1 MPRQRKSFFETLRTA
16 ARRLFTDVKKDPS
29 LLVVPTNIKKYQQ
42 RLAKKAKTK
51 PYKYKVGYYGG
62 KKVKPQI
69 LEKQKEIPRVVKKVP
84 RRLISKQ
91 IKVIDKRRVPTEDWE
106 EPSRTGKSWNQ
117 VLDPKARIEAVLSD
131 KPEKVAKT
139 RIFPKNYMSKA
150 ERHLLF
156 MNPGTVLILQAKYA
170 LSTGNPLPKWTNAFE
185 NFLSV
190 KKNKLFFGN
199 KEMLTTEDKRAEVKK
214 IFYNPKGSSTIMPI
228 LDEMRKYA
236 NVTQRDVTN
245 ILRSL
250 ETYQL
255 NFGRRLP
262 PKVNGRMSIKKPG
275 TIACDAFF
283 PSRKFGWTS
292 EVKMCLTMMDVYSR
306 YCHIYALVDKKKE
319 TVRVAM
325 EDFFKK
331 FASLG
336 WRPLQGLS
344 DKGTDLAP
352 FGEVFEKYRGN
363 KVGPLVFKSTTGQ
376 PVLVVEHLN
385 AQVQRRMEIFRT
397 AEITDDPSVL
407 LDDISF
413 QINNQKRPDKENL
426 TPLEILKLNEAQIK
440 ILNENAP
447 DRTILSEPLRN
458 MRKIEVGDHVRV
470 LVMDR
475 KKQQTGGLKGFQP
488 KWSTDTFTVLKMT
501 RLRNNNE
508 MFRYFVGLHQ
518 SYYRHEILWIPK
530 KVDKDIPNVQ
540 LNKSNL
546 IAPEENWS
554 DLESDSD

>member
-1 MPRQRKSFFETLRTA
+1 MPRKTFFETLQSA

-29 LLVVPTNIKKYQQ
+29 LLVVPTNIKKYRQK
-42 RLAKKAKTK
+42 RAKMK

-62 KKVKPQI
+62 KKIRKPKS
-69 LEKQKEIPRVVKKVP
+69 LEKPKEIPRVVKKVP
-84 RRLISKQ
+84 RRLVSKQ
-91 IKVIDKRRVPTEDWE
+91 IQVIDKKRVPTEQWE
-106 EPSRTGKSWNQ
+106 EPSKTGKGWNE
-117 VLDPKARIEAVLSD
+117 VLDPKARLEAVLSD
-131 KPEKVAKT
+131 KPEKVKKT
-139 RIFPKNYMSKA
+139 RIFPKDYMSKA
-150 ERHLLF
+150 QRHLLF

-170 LSTGNPLPKWTNAFE
+170 LTTGNPLPKWTNSFV
-185 NFLSV
+185 NYLSV
-190 KKNKLFFGN
+190 KKNKLFFGD

-214 IFYNPKGSSTIMPI
+214 IFYSPKGSSTIMPI
-228 LDEMRKYA
+228 TEEMRKYA

-250 ETYQL
+250 ETYQI

-262 PKVNGRMSIKKPG
+262 PKVSGRMSIKKPG

-283 PSRKFGWTS
+283 PSRKFGWTR
-292 EVKMCLTMMDVYSR
+292 EVGMCLTMMDVYSR
-306 YCHIYALVDKKKE
+306 FCHIYALVDKKKE

-344 DKGTDLAP
+344 DKGTDLSP
-352 FGEVFEKYRGN
+352 FEQVFEKYRGN
-363 KVGPLVFKSTTGQ
+363 KVGPLVFKSVTGQ

-426 TPLEILKLNEAQIK
+426 SPLEILKLNEKQIK

-458 MRKIEVGDHVRV
+458 MRKIEVGDTVRV
-470 LVMDR
+470 LLMDR
-475 KKQQTGGLKGFQP
+475 KKQKTGALKGFQP
-488 KWSTDTFTVLKMT
+488 KWSSDTFTVLKMT
-501 RLRNNNE
+501 RLRNNHE
-508 MFRYFVGLHQ
+508 MFRYFVGLNQ
-518 SYYRHEILWIPK
+518 SYYRHEILLIPK
-530 KVDKDIPNVQ
+530 KVDAQIPNVT
-540 LNKSNL
+540 LNRSNL

>member
-1 MPRQRKSFFETLRTA
+1 MPKRKSFYDTLRSA
-16 ARRLFTDVKKDPS
+16 ARRLFVDLRKAAPT
-29 LLVVPTNIKKYQQ
+29 PTNIAKYEKRVRAKPKK
-42 RLAKKAKTK
+42 TVV
-51 PYKYKVGYYGG
+51 YKYRVGYYDG
-62 KKVKPQI
+62 KKVVPQPAKI
-69 LEKQKEIPRVVKKVP
+69 YQRQPIVSKKKVP
-84 RRLISKQ
+84 RRLVSQ
-91 IKVIDKRRVPTEDWE
+91 QVKVIDQKRVATEDWE
-106 EPSRTGKSWNQ
+106 QPSKTGKGWNE
-117 VLDPKARIEAVLSD
+117 VLDPKARVEAVLSD
-131 KPEKVAKT
+131 QPAKAKKA
-139 RIFPKNYMSKA
+139 RVFPKDYMSKA
-150 ERHLLF
+150 QRHLLF

-170 LSTGNPLPKWTNAFE
+170 LSTGTPLPKWTNAFVD
-185 NFLSV
+185 FLSV
-190 KKNKLFFGN
+190 KKNKLFFGE

-214 IFYNPKGSSTIMPI
+214 IFYNPKGASTIMPI
-228 LDEMRKYA
+228 TDAMPRYA

-283 PSRKFGWTS
+283 PSRKFGWTRD
-292 EVKMCLTMMDVYSR
+292 VGMCLTMMDVYSR
-306 YCHIYALVDKKKE
+306 FCHIYALVDKKKA
-319 TVRVAM
+319 TVKVAM

-344 DKGTDLAP
+344 DKGTDLSP
-352 FGEVFEKYRGN
+352 FGEVFETYRGN
-363 KVGPLVFKSTTGQ
+363 KVGPLVFKSVTGQ

-397 AEITDDPSVL
+397 AAITDDPSVL

-413 QINNQKRPDKENL
+413 QINNQKRPDKEDL
-426 TPLEILKLNEAQIK
+426 TPLEILQLNEQQIK
-440 ILNENAP
+440 VLNENAP
-447 DRTILSEPLRN
+447 DRTLLSEPLKN
-458 MRKIEVGDHVRV
+458 MRRIDVGDTVRV
-470 LVMDR
+470 LLMDR
-475 KKQQTGGLKGFQP
+475 KQQKTGALKGFQP
-488 KWSTDTFTVLKMT
+488 KWSEDTFTVLKMT
-501 RLRNNNE
+501 RLRNNSE

-530 KVDKDIPNVQ
+530 VVDTEVPGVSLSQ
-540 LNKSNL
+540 SAL

-554 DLESDSD
+554 DLESD

>member
-1 MPRQRKSFFETLRTA
+1 MPRKTFFETLQSA

-29 LLVVPTNIKKYQQ
+29 LLVVPTNIKKYRQT
-42 RLAKKAKTK
+42 RAKMK

-62 KKVKPQI
+62 KKILKKPKS
-69 LEKQKEIPRVVKKVP
+69 LEKPKEIPRVVKKVP
-84 RRLISKQ
+84 RRLVSKQ
-91 IKVIDKRRVPTEDWE
+91 IQVIDKKRVPTEQWE
-106 EPSRTGKSWNQ
+106 EPSKTGKGWNE
-117 VLDPKARIEAVLSD
+117 VLDPKARLEAVLSD
-131 KPEKVAKT
+131 KPEKVKKT
-139 RIFPKNYMSKA
+139 RIFPKDYMTKA
-150 ERHLLF
+150 QRHLLF

-170 LSTGNPLPKWTNAFE
+170 LTTGNPLPKWTNAFV
-185 NFLSV
+185 NYLSV
-190 KKNKLFFGN
+190 KKNKLFFAD

-214 IFYNPKGSSTIMPI
+214 IFYSPKGSSTIIPI
-228 LDEMRKYA
+228 TEEMRKYA

-250 ETYQL
+250 ETYQI

-262 PKVNGRMSIKKPG
+262 PKVSGRMSIKKPG

-283 PSRKFGWTS
+283 PSRKFGWTRD
-292 EVKMCLTMMDVYSR
+292 VGMCLTMMDVYSR
-306 YCHIYALVDKKKE
+306 FCHIYALVDKKKE

-344 DKGTDLAP
+344 DKGTDLSP
-352 FGEVFEKYRGN
+352 FEQVFEKYRGN
-363 KVGPLVFKSTTGQ
+363 KVGPLVFKSVTGQ

-426 TPLEILKLNEAQIK
+426 NPLEILKLNEKQIK

-458 MRKIEVGDHVRV
+458 MRKIEVGDTIRV
-470 LVMDR
+470 LLMDR
-475 KKQQTGGLKGFQP
+475 KQQKTGALKGFQP
-488 KWSTDTFTVLKMT
+488 KWSSDTFTVLKMT
-501 RLRNNNE
+501 RLRNNHE
-508 MFRYFVGLHQ
+508 MFRYFVGLNQ
-518 SYYRHEILWIPK
+518 SYYRHEILLIPK
-530 KVDKDIPNVQ
+530 KVDAQIPNVT
-540 LNKSNL
+540 LNRSNL